1 MPKIL
6 IIYFSKTGNTKKMAE
21 IINEGVISEKG
32 VDVEVKS
39 VEDVNVDELL
49 KADGIIVGS
58 PTYYGTMNWEIKKLF
73 DESVKF
79 HGGLDG
85 KVGAAFTSSGNIAGG
100 NETTIM
106 DIIKAMLIHGMII
119 YGDPVKDHYGAVAVT
134 SPDDRARERCLR
146 LGKRTAELVKKL
158 RA

>member
-6 IIYFSKTGNTKKMAE
+6 IIYFSKTGNTEKMAE
-21 IINEGVISEKG
+21 IIYEGAISEK
-32 VDVEVKS
+32 DIEVEVKK
-39 VEDVNVDELL
+39 VEDINVDELL
-49 KADGIIVGS
+49 KADGIIIGS
-58 PTYYGTMNWEIKKLF
+58 PTYYGTMSWEIKKLF

-106 DIIKAMLIHGMII
+106 DIIKAMLIHGMIV
-119 YGDPVKDHYGAVAVT
+119 YGDPVKDHYGPVAITV
-134 SPDDRARERCLR
+134 PDDRTRNGCIR
-146 LGKRTAELVKKL
+146 LGQRVASLVKKL
-158 RA
+158 KA

>member
-21 IINEGVISEKG
+21 IIYEGVTSEKG
-32 VDVEVKS
+32 VDAEIKS
-39 VEDVNVDELL
+39 VESVNIDELL
-49 KADGIIVGS
+49 KADGLIVGS
-58 PTYYGTMNWEIKKLF
+58 PTYYGSMCWEIKKLF
-73 DESVKF
+73 DDSVKF

-106 DIIKAMLIHGMII
+106 DIIKAMLIHGMIV
-119 YGDPVKDHYGAVAVT
+119 YGDPVKDHYGPVAIT
-134 SPDDRARERCLR
+134 KPDDRARKGCIR
-146 LGKRTAELVKKL
+146 LGQRVASLVKKL
-158 RA
+158 KT